1 MAETA
6 QRTSVPRRR
15 VPLTLDA
22 GLVDWINGHSVAGA
36 YFGSPSH
43 AADRALSRLRAEMDL
58 VKRLCREAGTPFRPT
73 AFWRIYAKE
82 IDESRPG
89 AAGRPARGVPRLR
102 KGRPKFYASVSEEML
117 GWIGQLI
124 SEDGPFISLSQA
136 VEVGLRRMRSADDGE
151 PRMPDPE
158 AMWAAYQKQLTA

>member
-6 QRTSVPRRR
+6 QRTSVPRER

-22 GLVDWINGHSVAGA
+22 GLVEWINGHSVAGG

-43 AADRALSRLRAEMDL
+43 AADRALGRLRAEME
-58 VKRLCREAGTPFRPT
+58 VVRRLCRESGTSFRAA
-73 AFWRIYAKE
+73 AFWRIYAQE
-82 IDESRPG
+82 MEESRPG

-117 GWIGQLI
+117 GWISQLI
-124 SEDGPFISLSQA
+124 TEDGPFISLSQA
-136 VEVGLRRMRSADDGE
+136 VEVGLRRMRAADDGE
-151 PRMPDPE
+151 PRPPDPH
-158 AMWAAYQKQLTA
+158 AMWAAYQKEL